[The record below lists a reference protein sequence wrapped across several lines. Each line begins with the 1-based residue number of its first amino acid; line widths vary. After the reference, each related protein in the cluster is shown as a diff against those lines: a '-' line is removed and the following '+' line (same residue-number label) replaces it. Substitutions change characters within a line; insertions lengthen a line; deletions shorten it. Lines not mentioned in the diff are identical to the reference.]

1 MQTDTEQKERA
12 WLLREKYGG
21 VETPAFF
28 DDCKRLFEREP
39 LAYLIGHIPFL
50 NTAIFLDS
58 RPLIPRPET
67 EYWTELA
74 IAEIKKRNGRVSVL
88 DLCAGSGCIGVAVAH
103 AVPEARVDFAEID
116 ARHHPT
122 IEKNIRENGIDPSRI
137 RIFGGDLFSEIPQG
151 SQYDFILT
159 NPPYLDPILVDRID
173 ASVMEYEPAQAILGG
188 TDGMTYI
195 SRILENA
202 LGYLAPGGMLYIEHE
217 PEQAEYINTHPCI
230 ATYASC
236 ETFPDQWN
244 VNRYSVLTRS

>member
-1 MQTDTEQKERA
+1 M
-12 WLLREKYGG
+12 
-21 VETPAFF
+21 
-28 DDCKRLFEREP
+28 
-39 LAYLIGHIPFL
+39 
-50 NTAIFLDS
+50 
-58 RPLIPRPET
+58 
-67 EYWTELA
+67 
-74 IAEIKKRNGRVSVL
+74 
-88 DLCAGSGCIGVAVAH
+88 
-103 AVPEARVDFAEID
+103 
-116 ARHHPT
+116 
-122 IEKNIRENGIDPSRI
+122 
-137 RIFGGDLFSEIPQG
+137 
-151 SQYDFILT
+151 
-159 NPPYLDPILVDRID
+159 VDRID